1 MRRECSF
8 YRLNVSWLPV
18 IAGHAVGVLLY
29 GCATPISGD
38 AVRVPD
44 VKVGDAW
51 TYNAVEENFV
61 DPKSRRVEYSFSR
74 IVERVTGKEIEVSDK
89 REVFAGPELKR
100 RYDRTWNLLQAPGPN
115 GRSVIYS
122 PRKLNL
128 VFPLT
133 TGRSWSEN
141 YTERMQGEREWNDH
155 QTTGKVLGSEEITV
169 PAGTFST
176 LEVELLTPGSF
187 GPRKRTIFVEPKNW
201 GGLQEIFWYAPRIK
215 NFVKYISKVYV
226 SQKLATQETLELIDY
241 RVDGEA
247 FAR

>member
-74 IVERVTGKEIEVSDK
+74 TVERVTEKEIDVSDK
-89 REVFAGPELKR
+89 REVFAGPEFKR
-100 RYDRTWNLLQAPGPN
+100 RFDRTWSLLQAPGPN
-115 GRSVIYS
+115 GRSIMFS
-122 PRKLNL
+122 PRKTNL

-133 TGRSWSEN
+133 SGRSWSEN
-141 YTERMQGEREWNDH
+141 YIERMQGDREWNDH
-155 QTTGKVLGSEEITV
+155 QTKGKVLGSEEITV

-176 LEVELLTPGSF
+176 LKVELLTPGSF
-187 GPRKRTIFVEPKNW
+187 GPRKLHIFVEPKNW
-201 GGLQEIFWYAPRIK
+201 GGIQEFYWYAPPIK
-215 NFVKYISKVYV
+215 NFVKYIQKAYISE
-226 SQKLATQETLELIDY
+226 KLASQVTFELTDY
-241 RVDGEA
+241 RVDGKA